1 MQCQVCKKAQAKV
14 HYTQIHE
21 NQMKKVDLCD
31 ACAKENGIND
41 PASFALTEIV
51 LGLGASQKLE
61 EGGGPS
67 GNGGGELTCAHCGFT
82 SADLKKSGRLG
93 CSECYTTFA
102 EPLEALL
109 KNMHKGT
116 QHRGKVPPHARRA
129 IDLEARIL
137 QLESE
142 LKAAISRED
151 FESAAQFRDAIKMAR
166 QQDVPA

>member
-51 LGLGASQKLE
+51 LGLGASKKLE
-61 EGGGPS
+61 DGGGAP
-67 GNGGGELTCAHCGFT
+67 GNAGSEVTCIHCGFT

-93 CSECYTTFA
+93 CSECYGTFA
-102 EPLEALL
+102 EALESLL

-116 QHRGKVPPHARRA
+116 QHRGKVPPNARRA

-151 FESAAQFRDAIKMAR
+151 FESAAQFRDAIKVAR
-166 QQDVPA
+166 QPGAPV